1 MYAIGDVA
9 GQHDALIKL
18 VDKLPKKDKPIIL
31 LGDLNDRG
39 WQSKQVIQW
48 AIDNDVERGGLVQ
61 TLDSNHGDMFVDWY
75 NSITR
80 SRQDYNIRY
89 DANIFFQN
97 GGIATVSSYGIDI
110 SLGDIS
116 KQVLDNETMLRH
128 IEWLS
133 LRPSNIK
140 TIVNGQKY
148 LFTHAPLN
156 INPHRTLEQFF
167 DIGDGFAN
175 KPFFFRSESEN
186 NYQWNRYEPDRFHH
200 ELPNT
205 ISVFGHNSVNSIK
218 LLCDQYPNGIYA
230 HSQDM
235 LKELVDINK
244 NQIYGI
250 GIDTSKVRNI
260 TALDLESFDYFQES
274 YL

>member
-9 GQHDALIKL
+9 GQHDSLIKL

-48 AIDNDVERGGLVQ
+48 AIDNDVDNGGLVT

-75 NSITR
+75 KRLTIELG
-80 SRQDYNIRY
+80 YIPRY
-89 DANIFFQN
+89 KTGVFEYN
-97 GGIATVSSYGIDI
+97 GGRTTVSSYGHDL
-110 SLGDIS
+110 SLAFSRKDLLNDKIM
-116 KQVLDNETMLRH
+116 KRH
-128 IEWLS
+128 IEWLDS
-133 LRPSNIK
+133 RPSFAKFSCGND
-140 TIVNGQKY
+140 KY
-148 LFTHAPLN
+148 FLSHAPLN
-156 INPHRTLEQFF
+156 V
-167 DIGDGFAN
+167 N
-175 KPFFFRSESEN
+175 KHYDLLDFLDKEDLDN
-186 NYQWNRYEPDRFHH
+186 NFLWNRVEPYCFHK

-205 ISVFGHNSVNSIK
+205 ISVFGHNMQYNIK
-218 LLCDQYPNGIYA
+218 LICRQYPNGIYA
-230 HSQDM
+230 KSQDM

-250 GIDTSKVRNI
+250 GIDTSKVNKI
-260 TALDLESFDYFQES
+260 TAIDLESFDYFQES

>member
-9 GQHDALIKL
+9 GQYDALIKL

-39 WQSKQVIQW
+39 WKSKDVIQW
-48 AIDNDVERGGLVQ
+48 AIDNDVDNGGRVT

-75 NSITR
+75 NAITR
-80 SRQDYNIRY
+80 SRHDYNIRY
-89 DANIFFQN
+89 DDGIFFSN
-97 GGIATVSSYGIDI
+97 GGRATVSSYNIDFTA
-110 SLGDIS
+110 GDIT
-116 KQVLDNETMLRH
+116 KQVNDNDTMLNH

-140 TIVNGQKY
+140 IEVNGHKY
-148 LFTHAPLN
+148 LLTHAPLN

-167 DIGDGFAN
+167 DVGTGFAN
-175 KPFFFRSESEN
+175 KPYFFRCDSEY

-200 ELPNT
+200 ELPDT
-205 ISVFGHNSVNSIK
+205 ISVFGHNSVNTVK
-218 LLCDQYPNGIYA
+218 LFCKQYPDGIYA
-230 HSQDM
+230 HSQDT

-250 GIDTSKVRNI
+250 GIDTSKVNKI